1 MDVIKVSQELFPII
15 VKSAAIPCS
24 DAGKRVHKAHLIFM
38 LNSIIDGDVTGEKAH
53 RWIGYVQ
60 GCLVYSDTS
69 TVEEMKDI
77 NFNN

>member
-1 MDVIKVSQELFPII
+1 MDVIKVSQELVTII
-15 VKSAAIPCS
+15 IKTDKLECS
-24 DAGKRVHKAHLIFM
+24 DSGKRIHKAHLLYM
-38 LNSIIDGDVTGEKAH
+38 LDSIIQGDVSGEKAH

-69 TVEEMKDI
+69 TVEEMKTL